1 MKDFFRNNGL
11 LILIIAVLLTL
22 IVAITSALMGGIAD
36 PLSNLAGIVTTPFR
50 NGANRVVTWME
61 EQYQGIF
68 RRDEL
73 QAEYEALKKK
83 YAELEALQKRIHDRI
98 KAILGIEIRVSLVEP
113 KSLER
118 FTGKAQRVVD
128 LRQK

>member
-50 NGANRVVTWME
+50 NGANRVFTWME
-61 EQYQGIF
+61 EQ
-68 RRDEL
+68 
-73 QAEYEALKKK
+73 
-83 YAELEALQKRIHDRI
+83 
-98 KAILGIEIRVSLVEP
+98 
-113 KSLER
+113 
-118 FTGKAQRVVD
+118 
-128 LRQK
+128 